1 MKSCYLWGRGGQL
14 SSNYCCD
21 WAGPNCQG
29 LVPVWDRAGFRSG
42 WTRAKARTGTWGRRS
57 PPLLAASHVQ
67 GGLANLGLHRAWC
80 LWLIEGVGSENG
92 VKVTVHGPFTYVIA
106 QKQLGKAVKLRLTY
120 KTFSLLQRQH
130 GIFLKLRWKIAAI
143 QSTDTQVVR

>member
-29 LVPVWDRAGFRSG
+29 LLPVWDRAGFRSW
-42 WTRAKARTGTWGRRS
+42 WTRAKARTGTWGRWS

-67 GGLANLGLHRAWC
+67 GGATNLGSHRAWC
-80 LWLIEGVGSENG
+80 LWLIEWVGSENG
-92 VKVTVHGPFTYVIA
+92 VKVTVHGSFTA
-106 QKQLGKAVKLRLTY
+106 QQQLLKPEKIKIFSSSKTIKATRNK
-120 KTFSLLQRQH
+120 FSMTTDIIWNIGLFSIVLN
-130 GIFLKLRWKIAAI
+130 LKKF
-143 QSTDTQVVR
+143 